1 MKKKNTQALRKA
13 SHCRKS
19 LKDKFDI
26 KDSHENDN
34 NIIQN
39 PRTKAM
45 KKYVAYYFLTVVS
58 LAWCVVGVPVGWW
71 CV

>member
-45 KKYVAYYFLTVVS
+45 EKYVASHNSTDEIS
-58 LAWCVVGVPVGWW
+58 NANKIK
-71 CV
+71 